1 VFYGFSGIWLI
12 LLAGH
17 FSKFKGKKLNSV
29 KIHGLS
35 FVIFSLLALYTSS
48 FFASLF
54 SIPTL
59 VIIVIVIIWGLLLG
73 LHVFVHKKFC
83 KNCPGCPQQTQNVEQ
98 KTFQPEQQQPQL
110 YQQQPIYQ
118 QQEPIYQQQIQQL
131 YPQQQLYQQQQ
142 QQQIQPIYKT
152 PIYQPEIQSIYQQ
165 PINENIPV
173 PQKLVQQNTT
183 TL

>member
-1 VFYGFSGIWLI
+1 M
-12 LLAGH
+12 
-17 FSKFKGKKLNSV
+17 NSV

-35 FVIFSLLALYTSS
+35 YILFSLLALYTTS
-48 FFASLF
+48 FFTNLI

-59 VIIVIVIIWGLLLG
+59 IVILLVIVWGLLLG
-73 LHVFVHKKFC
+73 LHVFVHRKFIC
-83 KNCPGCPQQTQNVEQ
+83 KSCPGCPQQTQNVEQ
-98 KTFQPEQQQPQL
+98 TTFQPEQQQPQL
-110 YQQQPIYQ
+110 YQQQQPIYQ
-118 QQEPIYQQQIQQL
+118 QEQIYQQQQQIQQL
-131 YPQQQLYQQQQ
+131 YPQQQIYQQQQ
-142 QQQIQPIYKT
+142 QVQPIYKT